1 MIQLIRKKVNNH
13 FGIPRNRIQKLFFL
27 SLLPAFLILILIS
40 CGRFV
45 KMEGDLPL
53 PEYNLKFSRLAKS
66 WDEGIP
72 LGDGMVGALLWQK
85 DGRLRLSLD
94 RADLWDLRPMQN
106 LEKPQWKYS
115 WVKEKWAENDYKP
128 VQEMF
133 DVPYDANPAPS
144 KIPGGA
150 LEFDVSKLGETES
163 VELQLKDALCIVKW
177 KNGTSLKTFVDA
189 GSPVGWFR
197 FEGVDSE
204 ILPQLLAPAYNTEG
218 QSDPDNSLT
227 GQDLRRL
234 GYPKGEVVKDGNS
247 MTYNQDG
254 WGGFRYHINV
264 RWKKKGN
271 TTEGCW
277 SISSEYPGW
286 EKQVKASDQTSSA
299 IKAGFDKKFGSHQDW
314 WHRFWLES
322 DISVPDPVL
331 AKQWHLEMYKLG
343 AATGN
348 GAPPISLQAVW
359 TADAGKLPPWKGDF
373 HHDLNTQLS
382 YWPTYSSNHLEQEK
396 GFIDWLQKNRPE
408 FEKYTKSYFG
418 TGGLN
423 VPGVTTLTGQPM
435 GGWIQYSFGPTVAA
449 WLGHHF
455 YLHWR
460 YTMDREFLEKEAYPW
475 IRDVAVYLNELSV
488 KDSSGIRKLPISSS
502 PEIFDN
508 SRKAWFPTMTNYDLG
523 LVRFTF
529 EKAAELA
536 AELGKTDEAEKWNKI
551 LLEWP
556 AYDIDSPTGLT
567 YAKGVKYTES
577 HRHFSHLIAFHPL
590 GLIDKSKGRK
600 DIQIIDSTIKTL
612 EKTGP
617 DWWCGYSWSWLGNI
631 KAWAFDGEGAAEA
644 LRIFAQDFCLP
655 NSFHVNGDQSG
666 TGKSKMT
673 YRPFTLEG
681 NFAFAAGVQEML
693 IQSHTGIIRIFPAIP
708 KSWKEVGFNKLRTEG
723 AFLVTAHLKNGLTEN
738 VTVFCERGG
747 ELKLADPFEGRKF
760 KCSSLYKVDGKII
773 TVETIPGTKIR
784 FNAVSE

>member
-1 MIQLIRKKVNNH
+1 MNSGWVIHRCIFKV
-13 FGIPRNRIQKLFFL
+13 
-27 SLLPAFLILILIS
+27 LLPCLFLLVMFS
-40 CGRFV
+40 CGDDYF
-45 KMEGDLPL
+45 MDGELPL
-53 PEYNLKFSRLAKS
+53 PEHNLKFNHLAQT

-72 LGDGMVGALLWQK
+72 LGNGIIGALVWQK
-85 DGRLRLSLD
+85 DGKLRMSLD
-94 RADLWDLRPMQN
+94 RADLWDLRPMEN
-106 LEKPQWKYS
+106 LSKPEWKYS
-115 WVKEKWAENDYKP
+115 WVKKQWENNEYKS

-150 LEFDVSKLGETES
+150 LEFDISALGETES
-163 VELQLKDALCIVKW
+163 VELQLKDALCKIKW
-177 KNGTSLKTFVDA
+177 KNGASLLTWVDA
-189 GSPVGWFR
+189 LSPVGWFR
-197 FEGVDSE
+197 FEGTGNDFIPE
-204 ILPQLLAPAYNTEG
+204 LMAPAYSIEG
-218 QSDPDNSLT
+218 ESGVENSLT

-234 GYPKGEVVKDGNS
+234 GYPRGDVIRDGNS
-247 MTYNQDG
+247 ITYNQEG
-254 WGGFRYHINV
+254 WGGFRYRINV
-264 RWKKKGN
+264 RWEKKRN
-271 TTEGCW
+271 ITEGCW

-286 EKQVKASDQTSSA
+286 EKQVGANDQTASA
-299 IKAGFDKKFGSHQDW
+299 IEEGSGKKFRKHQEW
-314 WHRFWLES
+314 WRNFWLQS
-322 DISVPDPVL
+322 DISLPDSVL
-331 AKQWHLEMYKLG
+331 TRQWHLEMYKLG

-382 YWPTYSSNHLEQEK
+382 YWPTYSSNHMEQET

-408 FEKYTKSYFG
+408 FERYTKSYFG

-435 GGWIQYSFGPTVAA
+435 GGWIQYSFGPTVSA

-475 IRDVAVYLNELSV
+475 IRDVAIYLDELSV
-488 KDSSGIRKLPISSS
+488 KDSSGLRKLPISSS

-508 SRKAWFPTMTNYDLG
+508 SRKAWFSEMTNYDLG

-536 AELGKTDEAEKWNKI
+536 GELGKTDESKKWSEI
-551 LLEWP
+551 LSQWP
-556 AYDIDSPTGLT
+556 EYNTESASGFT
-567 YAKGVKYTES
+567 YAPGFPYNES

-590 GLIDKSKGRK
+590 GLVDFSKGAK
-600 DIQIIDSTIKTL
+600 DRQIIDSTIRTL
-612 EKTGP
+612 DRIGP

-631 KAWAFDGEGAAEA
+631 KARAFDGEGAAEA
-644 LRIFAQDFCLP
+644 LRIFALDFCLP

-666 TGKSKMT
+666 TGKSLMT

-681 NFAFAAGVQEML
+681 NFAFASGIQEML
-693 IQSHTGIIRIFPAIP
+693 LQSHTGIIRIFPAIP
-708 KSWKEVGFNKLRTEG
+708 KSWKDVSFNKLRTEG
-723 AFLVTAHLKNGLTEN
+723 AFLVTARMKNGETER
-738 VTVFCERGG
+738 VIIFSEKGG
-747 ELKLADPFEGRKF
+747 DLKLLNPFSNEQF
-760 KCSSLYKVDGKII
+760 TCSSVYKTEGNII
-773 TVETIPGTKIR
+773 SIQTIPGQKISFGR
-784 FNAVSE
+784 